1 MTINLRPATP
11 DDAKDMAILADIAG
25 EGLPSSIWQGMAYPD
40 ESALEVGARRAER
53 SEGVFS
59 WKNALMADVDGETA
73 GMMISYITASVPE
86 PLSEDMHPIV
96 RPLLKLENQALETRY
111 INILATY
118 DAFRRKGVAHRLM
131 EEAERR
137 PGRNGM
143 SLITTDRNARGR
155 EFYEA
160 LGYRDVAQAP
170 VIKTNWDTPS
180 QTWHLLRKP

>member
-1 MTINLRPATP
+1 MTVILRPANP
-11 DDAKDMAILADIAG
+11 NDASDMAALANIAG
-25 EGLPSSIWQGMAYPD
+25 EGLPASIWQGMTYPD
-40 ESALEVGARRAER
+40 ETPLDVGARHAAQ

-59 WKNALMADVDGETA
+59 WKNATIAELNGHTA
-73 GMMISYITASVPE
+73 GMMISYMTGSEPV

-118 DAFRRKGVAHRLM
+118 DAYRRQGVARLLM
-131 EEAERR
+131 MQAEQE
-137 PGRNGM
+137 PGKNGM
-143 SLITTDRNARGR
+143 SLITTDRNKRGR
-155 EFYEA
+155 EFFLA

-180 QTWHLLRKP
+180 TSWHLLLKP